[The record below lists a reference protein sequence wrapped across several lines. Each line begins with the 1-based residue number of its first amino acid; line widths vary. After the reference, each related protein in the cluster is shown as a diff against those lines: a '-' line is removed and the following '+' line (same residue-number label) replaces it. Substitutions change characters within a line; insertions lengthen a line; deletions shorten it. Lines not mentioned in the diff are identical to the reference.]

1 VRFPT
6 HRGVRG
12 ADRRPYAHRVS
23 CALSVVALVAVVTAC
38 TSANSSSPTSPSSLS
53 ETTGTEATTS
63 TSAPES
69 TASQADG
76 GAAAVISSLGAV
88 PIPSAPAADPTP
100 TASPAHPQLLAIGA
114 PLTAALPGGT
124 TALVVASGPDQLG
137 TAQATASAPPQS
149 TLGIITITA
158 HVSRGSLTLH
168 AADFTSRDQTGRPVP
183 LSPHG
188 VSMVTAAAG
197 KSATLKV
204 QGRFT
209 SGAAQ
214 ITWTHQKSVL
224 TVWDFNIELD

>member
-1 VRFPT
+1 
-6 HRGVRG
+6 
-12 ADRRPYAHRVS
+12 
-23 CALSVVALVAVVTAC
+23 
-38 TSANSSSPTSPSSLS
+38 
-53 ETTGTEATTS
+53 
-63 TSAPES
+63 
-69 TASQADG
+69 
-76 GAAAVISSLGAV
+76 LGAV
-88 PIPSAPAADPTP
+88 PIPFAPAADPTP

-114 PLTAALPGGT
+114 PLTAVMSGGI

-137 TAQATASAPPQS
+137 TAPATGSAPPQS

-158 HVSRGSLTLH
+158 HVIRGSLTLH
-168 AADFTSRDQTGRPVP
+168 AADFTSRDQTGRSVP
-183 LSPHG
+183 LSAHG

-224 TVWDFNIELD
+224 SVWDFNIELD

>member
-1 VRFPT
+1 VGGGGGP
-6 HRGVRG
+6 
-12 ADRRPYAHRVS
+12 RPPPPPRRVS
-23 CALSVVALVAVVTAC
+23 CALSVVALAAVVTGC
-38 TSANSSSPTSPSSLS
+38 TSAPSSSPTSPSSLS
-53 ETTGTEATTS
+53 RTTS

-88 PIPSAPAADPTP
+88 PIPFAPAADPTP

-114 PLTAALPGGT
+114 PLTAVLSGGI

-158 HVSRGSLTLH
+158 HVIRGSLTLH
-168 AADFTSRDQTGRPVP
+168 AADFTSRDQTGRAVP
-183 LSPHG
+183 LSAHG

-204 QGRFT
+204 QGRFP

-224 TVWDFNIELD
+224 SVWDFNIELD

>member
-1 VRFPT
+1 MRFPT

-12 ADRRPYAHRVS
+12 ADRRPHAHRVS
-23 CALSVVALVAVVTAC
+23 CALSVVALAAVVTGC
-38 TSANSSSPTSPSSLS
+38 TSAPSSSPTSPSSLS
-53 ETTGTEATTS
+53 RTTS

-88 PIPSAPAADPTP
+88 PIPFAPAADPTP

-114 PLTAALPGGT
+114 PLTAVLSGGI

-158 HVSRGSLTLH
+158 HVIRGSLTLH
-168 AADFTSRDQTGRPVP
+168 AADFTSRDQTGRAVP
-183 LSPHG
+183 LSAHG

-204 QGRFT
+204 QGRFP

-224 TVWDFNIELD
+224 SVWDFNIELD